1 MTNRID
7 PGLFCA
13 CFTDWVRACWHEPLE
28 AIAIDGKTVR
38 RSHDRAKGRA
48 ALHLV
53 SAFAANSRLVLG
65 QEAVDD
71 NQRNDGHPSVARE
84 TRRRPQP

>member
-1 MTNRID
+1 M
-7 PGLFCA
+7 
-13 CFTDWVRACWHEPLE
+13 
-28 AIAIDGKTVR
+28 R

-71 NQRNDGHPSVARE
+71 KTNE
-84 TRRRPQP
+84 TTAIPLLLEKLAAGRRSYRRFLVMA